1 MLVLTRRV
9 GEQIFLDKGRIK
21 IKVLFARKG
30 NIALGIQA
38 PPHVDIDRE
47 EIYHLKQDNA
57 DDTSIESNTLQNR
70 A

>member
-1 MLVLTRRV
+1 MLVLTRRI

-38 PPHVDIDRE
+38 PPHVDVDRE
-47 EIYHLKQDNA
+47 EIYLLKQDNA
-57 DDTSIESNTLQNR
+57 ENISIQKL